1 MSNDVAIA
9 TVTTTLKYLIEE
21 GVTRNG
27 GAVEVTTLPPNSEG
41 ESVPKL
47 GVNLYLYRITPNLAM
62 ANSDLRPLRPKGEL
76 IKKFHSA
83 LDLHY
88 LITFYGNDA
97 KLEAQKLSGL
107 VIRTLADN
115 PILNPE
121 IINRALALSTDPDL
135 GRSDL
140 MEQAERIRVT
150 PTLLTN
156 DELSRIWSTLVQT
169 PYRLCL
175 AYQASMVLL
184 EGTRH
189 GEVPLPL
196 RERRSY
202 LIPNQPIIER
212 VLSDAGQWKPIL
224 ANSTLLIQGKQLT
237 GVQTWVQLGSQKF
250 PPQSI
255 TDTEVK
261 LSLAGLNPEDL
272 RAGIQ
277 SLQIVHFQANTP
289 EPLPAVESNVVAFV
303 LCPAVESVRVDHL
316 QTLRRG
322 TRDGQ
327 ITVELNMQVGTTQ
340 RVLLLLNEVAG
351 NTDEGLNSYIFKAEK
366 RTEETRSPVFSF
378 QNVKLGNYLVRIQ
391 VDGAES
397 QLKVDNN
404 PESPTFDQYNEP
416 LLVIE

>member
-9 TVTTTLKYLIEE
+9 TVTATLKYILEE

-27 GAVEVTTLPPNSEG
+27 GAVEVTTLPPNTEG
-41 ESVPKL
+41 EGIPKL
-47 GVNLYLYRITPNLAM
+47 GVNLYLYRITPNMAM

-115 PILNPE
+115 PILTPE
-121 IINRALALSTDPDL
+121 LITRALALSTDPDL

-140 MEQAERIRVT
+140 MEQTDRVRVT
-150 PTLLTN
+150 PNFLTN
-156 DELSRIWSTLVQT
+156 DELSKIWSTLVQT

-202 LIPNQPIIER
+202 LIPNQPVIER

-224 ANSTLLIQGKQLT
+224 ANSTLLIQGKQLA

-250 PPQSI
+250 SPQNV
-255 TDTEVK
+255 TDTEVT
-261 LSLAGLNPEDL
+261 LSLAEINPEDL

-277 SLQIVHFQANTP
+277 SVQIVHFQADTP

-303 LCPAVESVRVDHL
+303 LCPAIESVGVENL
-316 QTLRRG
+316 QMQRRG

-327 ITVELNMQVGTTQ
+327 ITLELNMQVGTTQ
-340 RVLLLLNEVAG
+340 RVLLLLNEVPGDSGDGSGA
-351 NTDEGLNSYIFKAEK
+351 YIFKAEK
-366 RTEETRSPVFSF
+366 RTTETRSPVFLC
-378 QNVKLGNYLVRIQ
+378 QNVKVGTYLVRVQ
-391 VDGAES
+391 VDGAAS